1 MFLRRMLAVLPVALL
16 ILGATCALAADRS
29 SDEKA
34 IRDLDAAWAQAAQSK
49 DADKTASFYA
59 DDAFM
64 LPQNAPIGSGKTQ
77 IRDAWAHFMATP
89 GFCQTQLARSAEA

>member
-1 MFLRRMLAVLPVALL
+1 MFVRKLLAAVPIALL
-16 ILGATCALAADRS
+16 ILGATCAVAADRA

-34 IRDLDAAWAQAAQSK
+34 IRDLDATWVKAAQAK

-64 LPQNAPIGSGKTQ
+64 LPLNAPIVSGKTQ
-77 IRDAWAHFMATP
+77 IRDAWIFYSVRAYQNCRLEV
-89 GFCQTQLARSAEA
+89 G